1 MFPFATDPSFNG
13 YSNDLFQ
20 LIGCLEFSNG
30 LRFVKN
36 TKDFLK
42 TFSVFQKIKFFKGRL
57 SFETLSV
64 RQVAS
69 DEVLSMFSCQIMR
82 EKEMK
87 K

>member
-1 MFPFATDPSFNG
+1 M
-13 YSNDLFQ
+13 
-20 LIGCLEFSNG
+20 
-30 LRFVKN
+30 
-36 TKDFLK
+36 K